1 MEFGLL
7 GPLRVAAGG
16 GELAFPARQ
25 RTVLAVLL
33 LRANQIVTV
42 DALAGV
48 LWDGQPPPGARN
60 TVQGYVKLIRQ
71 KLGPQDSRRLVTR
84 GPGYQLTVAG
94 AELDTDRF
102 TGLCAAGGA
111 AADRGDWAT
120 AAGLLAEAL
129 ALWRGEPLAD
139 VPAPA
144 LARDEVPRLA
154 ELRLT
159 ALEARIDA
167 DLRLGRQAGLVAEL
181 GQLVSA
187 HPLRERLGGQLML
200 ALYRCGRQAEALA
213 AFRHARE
220 ILRAELGIEPG
231 PELARLHERMLAGDP
246 ELSTGPEA
254 PVGGD
259 EAGHRPPAEVPD
271 PPAQL
276 PPDTLDFTGREAQAR
291 MLCDAL
297 AAEPDTGRPGAVVIS
312 AVSGM
317 GGIGKTALAIH
328 VAHRLRD
335 RFPGGQLY
343 VGLHGAAR
351 PLGPGEALARF
362 LRALGVP
369 DAAIPADDAERT
381 ARYRTEMAGRRM
393 LVVLD
398 DARDAAQV
406 RPLLP
411 GTEGCGV
418 IVTSRSTLP
427 GLAGA
432 LLLDLDVLAPAEAR
446 ALFTTIV
453 GPARAAAEPG
463 AVSRVL
469 DSCGGL
475 PLAVRI
481 AGSRLRSRPG
491 WSIGHLSARL
501 ADARLRLAELA
512 SGDLAVRA
520 SFGVSY
526 EALPA
531 DAALV
536 FRRLGLAEAAELPLP
551 AIAALAGLPAAET
564 AAALEILTDGH
575 LAGSPAP
582 DRFRQHDLLR
592 SYAAEVAEQAE
603 PEAERQAAVRRLL
616 RWYGDQAVLATWVLE
631 PARRFPAALLPQP
644 ATEPV
649 PLSDPAAAL
658 DWYETELPALLAAA
672 RQAEREGQHDIAAQ
686 IAPAMWDFFQRAP
699 YPQEWIESCELGLR
713 SARHLGDDAVLSWLL
728 ACLGGTRMLT
738 GQLEAGRDGLEEA
751 LAIRRRSGD
760 RAGEAAVLNNLG
772 VGLSEAGRY
781 AEALD
786 YLRSALDIFVSLGAR
801 LFEGLALGNVG
812 EALLGLK
819 RHDEALDCLE
829 RALTITRETGER
841 HGLGLTESTLGDV
854 YLDLGRL
861 DEAVSHYRQALAAL
875 EDTEIDHQDQAHV
888 LVSLGQALAGLDR
901 PGEARQARLTAL
913 PILDRLGDP
922 RAARLRAELAATTA

>member
-42 DALAGV
+42 DALTGV

-102 TGLCAAGGA
+102 TGLCAAGEEASG
-111 AADRGDWAT
+111 RGDWAA
-120 AAGLLAEAL
+120 AAGLLTEAL

-139 VPAPA
+139 VLAPA

-154 ELRLT
+154 EQRLT

-167 DLRLGRQAGLVAEL
+167 DLRLGRHAGLVAEL
-181 GQLVSA
+181 RQLVSA

-220 ILRAELGIEPG
+220 VLRTELGIEPG

-246 ELSTGPEA
+246 ELSTGQEA
-254 PVGGD
+254 PGAGD
-259 EAGHRPPAEVPD
+259 GAGHGPPAEIPD

-276 PPDTLDFTGREAQAR
+276 PPDTLDFTGREPQVR

-297 AAEPDTGRPGAVVIS
+297 AAEPDASRPGAVVIS

-335 RFPGGQLY
+335 RFPDGQLY
-343 VGLHGAAR
+343 VGLQGAGR
-351 PLGPGEALARF
+351 PLGPGEVLARF

-411 GTEGCGV
+411 GTEGCAV

-432 LLLDLDVLAPAEAR
+432 LLLDLEVLAPAEAR

-453 GPARAAAEPG
+453 GPARAAAEPE
-463 AVSRVL
+463 AVGRVL

-491 WSIGHLSARL
+491 WSIGHLGARL

-536 FRRLGLAEAAELPLP
+536 FRRLGLADAAELPLP
-551 AIAALAGLPAAET
+551 AIAALADLPAAET

-649 PLSDPAAAL
+649 ALSDPAAAL

-672 RQAEREGQHDIAAQ
+672 RQAERAGLHDIAAQ

-738 GQLEAGRDGLEEA
+738 GQLEAGRDCLEEA

-786 YLRSALDIFVSLGAR
+786 YLRPALDIFVSLGAR

-819 RHDEALDCLE
+819 RHDEALDYLE

-861 DEAVSHYRQALAAL
+861 DEAVAHYR
-875 EDTEIDHQDQAHV
+875 
-888 LVSLGQALAGLDR
+888 QALAGLDR

-913 PILDRLGDP
+913 PILDRIGDP

>member
-7 GPLRVAAGG
+7 GPLRVAASG
-16 GELAFPARQ
+16 GELTFPARQ

-33 LRANQIVTV
+33 LRASQIVTV
-42 DALAGV
+42 DALAAV
-48 LWDGQPPPGARN
+48 LWDGEPPPGARN
-60 TVQGYVKLIRQ
+60 TIQGYVKLIRQ
-71 KLGPQDSRRLVTR
+71 RLGPEDSRRLVTR

-102 TGLCAAGGA
+102 SGLCDEARA
-111 AADRGDWAT
+111 AAERGDWAAT
-120 AAGLLAEAL
+120 ARLLAEAL

-144 LARDEVPRLA
+144 LARDELPRLT

-167 DLRLGRQAGLVAEL
+167 DLRLGRHAGLVAEL
-181 GQLVSA
+181 GQLTSA
-187 HPLRERLGGQLML
+187 HPHRERFGGQLML

-246 ELSTGPEA
+246 ELSAGPEA
-254 PVGGD
+254 PVAGD
-259 EAGHRPPAEVPD
+259 GAGHGPLAEVPD

-276 PPDTLDFTGREAQAR
+276 PPDTLDFTGREPQVR

-297 AAEPDTGRPGAVVIS
+297 AAEPDTSRPGAVVIS
-312 AVSGM
+312 AISGM

-335 RFPGGQLY
+335 RFPDGQLY
-343 VGLHGAAR
+343 VSLQGAGRA
-351 PLGPGEALARF
+351 LGPGEVLARF

-369 DAAIPADDAERT
+369 DAAIPADDAERA

-411 GTEGCGV
+411 GAAGSGV
-418 IVTSRSTLP
+418 IVTSRSSRSER
-427 GLAGA
+427 
-432 LLLDLDVLAPAEAR
+432 PAW
-446 ALFTTIV
+446 
-453 GPARAAAEPG
+453 PARCCWTWTCSRRPRRGRCSPRSSARPG
-463 AVSRVL
+463 PRPSRPAVGRVL
-469 DSCGGL
+469 DCCGGL

-491 WSIGHLSARL
+491 WSVGHLSARL

-512 SGDLAVRA
+512 SGDLGVRA

-531 DAALV
+531 DAARV
-536 FRRLGLAEAAELPLP
+536 FRRLGLADAAELPLP

-564 AAALEILTDGH
+564 AAALEILTDAH

-592 SYAAEVAEQAE
+592 RYAAEVAERDE
-603 PEAERQAAVRRLL
+603 PEAERRAAVGRLL

-644 ATEPV
+644 ATEP
-649 PLSDPAAAL
+649 LALTDPAAAL
-658 DWYETELPALLAAA
+658 GWYETELPALLAAA
-672 RQAEREGQHDIAAQ
+672 RQAEREGLHDIAAQ

-699 YPQEWIESCELGLR
+699 YPQEWIEVCELGLR
-713 SARHLGDDAVLSWLL
+713 CARHLGDDAVLSWLL

-738 GQLEAGRDGLEEA
+738 GQHRGGPRLPGGGAGHPAADRRPDRRGRGAEQPGRRDVRGGPVRRGPGLPA
-751 LAIRRRSGD
+751 AGPGHLRLARRPAVRGTDAGQRRRGAAGPEAARRGAGLPGAGADDHQGD
-760 RAGEAAVLNNLG
+760 R
-772 VGLSEAGRY
+772 
-781 AEALD
+781 
-786 YLRSALDIFVSLGAR
+786 
-801 LFEGLALGNVG
+801 
-812 EALLGLK
+812 
-819 RHDEALDCLE
+819 
-829 RALTITRETGER
+829 
-841 HGLGLTESTLGDV
+841 
-854 YLDLGRL
+854 
-861 DEAVSHYRQALAAL
+861 
-875 EDTEIDHQDQAHV
+875 
-888 LVSLGQALAGLDR
+888 
-901 PGEARQARLTAL
+901 
-913 PILDRLGDP
+913 
-922 RAARLRAELAATTA
+922 RAARAGPDREHAGRRLPRSRAARRGGRALPAGAGRPG